1 MKEWNSNMQ
10 KFKEI
15 EYHYDKLKVLWP
27 SYWKEEVV
35 FTYQWWIMI
44 LILILPFFRFLCGES
59 IFTWLR
65 IYKVLKWEHIYSVPF
80 YILIGIFVKVVL
92 KKFISIETKSRNEI

>member
-1 MKEWNSNMQ
+1 MKDWNSNMQ

-35 FTYQWWIMI
+35 FTYQ
-44 LILILPFFRFLCGES
+44 
-59 IFTWLR
+59 
-65 IYKVLKWEHIYSVPF
+65 
-80 YILIGIFVKVVL
+80 
-92 KKFISIETKSRNEI
+92 